1 MDKKVIRKIMSSKR
15 GELTKDEVT
24 NKSKDIFFNI
34 LKLKEFIEASQ
45 VLCFLNIKNE
55 VDTSF
60 IINYYREN
68 NKKTAAPKVIG
79 SEMEFYYFTNEED
92 LISGYFNIPEPL
104 NLNEYNKCI
113 PDNNDII
120 IVPGLA
126 FDKLGGRIGYGGGF
140 YDKFLNKYNN
150 LIKIAVAYD
159 FQIIEDELEISE
171 FDIKPDYIVT
181 ENRIIKIL

>member
-1 MDKKVIRKIMSSKR
+1 MDKKVIRKDMSVKR
-15 GELTKDEVT
+15 GALTKDEVQ
-24 NKSKDIFFNI
+24 NKSKDIFLNI

-45 VLCFLNIKNE
+45 VLCFMNTKNE

-68 NKKTAAPKVIG
+68 NKKIAVPKVIG
-79 SEMEFYYFTNEED
+79 SEMEFYYFTSEKE
-92 LISGYFNIPEPL
+92 LVSGYFNIPEPV
-104 NLNEYNKCI
+104 NLDESNKCI
-113 PDNNDII
+113 PHNNDVI

-126 FDKLGGRIGYGGGF
+126 FDKYGGRIGYGGGF
-140 YDKFLNKYNN
+140 YDKYLSKNNN

-159 FQIIEDELEISE
+159 FQVIEDELEISE

-181 ENRIIKIL
+181 EKRIIKIL